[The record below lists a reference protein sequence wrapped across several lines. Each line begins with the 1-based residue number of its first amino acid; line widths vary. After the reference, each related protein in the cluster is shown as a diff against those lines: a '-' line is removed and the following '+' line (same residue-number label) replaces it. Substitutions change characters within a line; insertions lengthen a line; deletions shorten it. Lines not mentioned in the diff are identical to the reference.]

1 MRSTMAKVFV
11 VSQDVGVYESDRKI
25 VAVCSTHDI
34 AHSKACDLLASQ
46 FMQSNA
52 TAAEFRTDYDPIV
65 IEEWDVDGDRS
76 DGFEITFGRAAQL
89 RPELQQD
96 IDRRD
101 EARREKTRRDEAARD
116 EARRN
121 RDADPWVK
129 KAAAAY
135 LMRLVQYGA
144 QPIRP

>member
-1 MRSTMAKVFV
+1 MAKVFV
-11 VSQDVGVYESDRKI
+11 VTQDVGVYESDRKI

-34 AHSKACDLLASQ
+34 AHSKACDMLASQ

-65 IEEWDVDGDRS
+65 IEVWDVDGDRS
-76 DGFEITFGRAAQL
+76 DGVELTFGRAAQH
-89 RPELQQD
+89 RPELQQE
-96 IDRRD
+96 IDRRDKARRDDAARDEAERD
-101 EARREKTRRDEAARD
+101 EARRDREA
-116 EARRN
+116 N
-121 RDADPWVK
+121 PMVQ